1 MKNVVIDTG
10 FWYALFDSSDEHH
23 KQALDIYEQIK
34 ENNIIIPFPT
44 LYETINTAFS
54 KQSQWMQEFQEII
67 IQPNITKLFDE
78 QYRDDALRITYF
90 SSIMQNRN
98 LSLVDVIIRL
108 ILDDPTVK
116 IDYLVTF
123 NVGDFSDV
131 CQRRNIVILQD
142 KFIFHL

>member
-1 MKNVVIDTG
+1 
-10 FWYALFDSSDEHH
+10 
-23 KQALDIYEQIK
+23 
-34 ENNIIIPFPT
+34 
-44 LYETINTAFS
+44 
-54 KQSQWMQEFQEII
+54 
-67 IQPNITKLFDE
+67 
-78 QYRDDALRITYF
+78 
-90 SSIMQNRN
+90 MQNRN